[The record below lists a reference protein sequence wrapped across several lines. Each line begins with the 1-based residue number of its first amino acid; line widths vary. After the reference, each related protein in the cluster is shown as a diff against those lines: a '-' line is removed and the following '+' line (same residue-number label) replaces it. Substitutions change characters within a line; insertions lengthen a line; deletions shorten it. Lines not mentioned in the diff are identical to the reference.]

1 MKKVYYCTS
10 TQNLNRLR
18 RFRSLKATNIK
29 RAAVY
34 NESSLIVH
42 DPLWLLNKLLRRFS
56 WPISGSL
63 SSNDDDRHKNGTEK
77 VKSPCFK
84 PYRAYSISFNS
95 SNVGIFLELNSKI
108 LYQSSGK
115 EKESRCLVF
124 TSSTKREIKAFS
136 HRSRAV
142 TAKKCTKKR
151 DARAKLLFC

>member
-1 MKKVYYCTS
+1 MLT
-10 TQNLNRLR
+10 
-18 RFRSLKATNIK
+18 F
-29 RAAVY
+29 
-34 NESSLIVH
+34 
-42 DPLWLLNKLLRRFS
+42 
-56 WPISGSL
+56 
-63 SSNDDDRHKNGTEK
+63 
-77 VKSPCFK
+77 
-84 PYRAYSISFNS
+84 
-95 SNVGIFLELNSKI
+95 FLELSSKR

>member
-1 MKKVYYCTS
+1 M
-10 TQNLNRLR
+10 LA
-18 RFRSLKATNIK
+18 F
-29 RAAVY
+29 
-34 NESSLIVH
+34 
-42 DPLWLLNKLLRRFS
+42 
-56 WPISGSL
+56 
-63 SSNDDDRHKNGTEK
+63 
-77 VKSPCFK
+77 
-84 PYRAYSISFNS
+84 
-95 SNVGIFLELNSKI
+95 FLELSSKR